1 MRRLRKSAFITNNYK
16 KEYWQN
22 YMGHGNNNYYYAL
35 KMMRKFSFCC
45 KTYFDTL
52 INPIDSCQY
61 LK

>member
-35 KMMRKFSFCC
+35 KMMRKFFI
-45 KTYFDTL
+45 L
-52 INPIDSCQY
+52 LQNI
-61 LK
+61 L